1 MEIKGEEIK
10 VDTDKY
16 SNFINA
22 SIHLFRNMVDHG
34 IETEDERIEKTKPQ
48 TGNINV
54 SFKLNGETFEI
65 VLKDDGRRIDP
76 DKVREKA
83 LEKGLKSKEELSK
96 IRPALSGDEIMEH
109 FKIQPGPKVGI
120 IMKALY
126 EQRINDGE
134 VSKEEAFKLAE
145 ETYKNI

>member
-1 MEIKGEEIK
+1 MEK
-10 VDTDKY
+10 
-16 SNFINA
+16 
-22 SIHLFRNMVDHG
+22 
-34 IETEDERIEKTKPQ
+34 RIEEVKT
-48 TGNINV
+48 
-54 SFKLNGETFEI
+54 
-65 VLKDDGRRIDP
+65 
-76 DKVREKA
+76 
-83 LEKGLKSKEELSK
+83 KEELSK